1 MTLNKNQTRTK
12 VCSLNERICPML
24 TPKQYKLLMFINKT
38 IKETGCCPSFDEM
51 KDAIGLK
58 SKSGIHALI
67 DALVERSF
75 LAKLPH
81 KARAL
86 EVLRLPKLKPSSIIA
101 EEKAKEDALLN
112 ATLEIPLYGKIAA
125 GTPIEAI
132 ANESEKI
139 NVPFN
144 MIRGGDYYA
153 LTIEGDSMVEAGI
166 MNGDTVIIKRS
177 NTAHSGDIVVAL
189 VDDCEATLKQIK
201 KEGNDVLLIPKN
213 EAYEVR
219 RLHADR
225 VKIQGILSSL
235 IRSYH

>member
-1 MTLNKNQTRTK
+1 
-12 VCSLNERICPML
+12 ML
-24 TPKQYKLLMFINKT
+24 TPKQYKLLIFINKT

-51 KDAIGLK
+51 KNALGLK

-67 DALVERSF
+67 DALVERNF
-75 LAKLPH
+75 LRKLPH

-101 EEKAKEDALLN
+101 EEKAREEAL
-112 ATLEIPLYGKIAA
+112 AGSTIEVPLYGKIAA

-132 ANESEKI
+132 ANETEKVNI
-139 NVPFN
+139 PLN
-144 MIRGGDYYA
+144 MIRGGEYYA
-153 LTIEGDSMVEAGI
+153 LTIEGDSMIEAGI

-177 NTAHSGDIVVAL
+177 DTARNGDIVVAL

-201 KEGNDVLLIPKN
+201 KDGRDVLLIPKN
-213 EAYEVR
+213 SAYETR
-219 RLHADR
+219 RLPAER

-235 IRSYH
+235 IRTYH